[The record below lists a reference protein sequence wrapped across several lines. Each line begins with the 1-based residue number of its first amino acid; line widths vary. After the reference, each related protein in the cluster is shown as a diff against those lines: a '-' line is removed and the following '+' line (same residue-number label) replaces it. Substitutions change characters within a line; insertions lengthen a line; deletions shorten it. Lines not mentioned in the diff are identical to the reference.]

1 MNLPLYISRQNLRG
15 SFRKL
20 LEPRPGKL
28 LQLASYLF
36 ALTLFLAGGYLL
48 FHRLFAYLLALE
60 DIGRSLLF
68 RLLSSSFLTFFIML
82 FLSNLITS
90 LSTLFRSRE
99 VDFLLSTPLPSRALF
114 EYSFYKT
121 FFYSSWATLILGLPL
136 TVALLATLK
145 AGPWGILLG
154 LALLPP
160 FVAIPAALAVSLL
173 LVAVRV
179 FPRLSLRHLLA
190 GLLAFLA
197 LASWTFFAFA
207 RPQGLSISQINTM
220 PELEN
225 YMSSLAVVTSPLL
238 PSTWITE
245 GLMAGVGGGI
255 STALGRL
262 WLLAI
267 TALFLTSLCY
277 YLSQRFYLNSLTT
290 RVTGSPME
298 SYGSN
303 RRLTS
308 WWARKFPIAAKD
320 SLLFLRDPT
329 QWAQGLIF
337 ISLLVIYLGSL
348 RRYPMFFTFPMWK
361 VVITF
366 INFAFA
372 GYILAT
378 LSVRFVFPVISLEGP
393 TLWFI
398 KSSPIK
404 GYRLFAE
411 KAFVSIIVALVLTES
426 LSLISNQLLHTMP
439 GLKVIS
445 HVSLGLMCL
454 VLTSL
459 TLGLGAMIP
468 DFKERNPSKIA
479 SGLGGLLAALAG
491 LAYVA
496 LSIVV
501 LAWPAYLF
509 ALNQWRSRVNYGQAL
524 VISFGIFL
532 LLSGIAMYLPLK
544 FGLKRIKEMQV

>member
-1 MNLPLYISRQNLRG
+1 MTLPLYINRQNLRA

-20 LEPRPGKL
+20 LEPRPGRI

-36 ALTLFLAGGYLL
+36 AMTLFLAGGYLL

-60 DIGRSLLF
+60 DIGQSLLF

-99 VDFLLSTPLPSRALF
+99 VDFLLSTPLPSQALF

-136 TVALLATLK
+136 TVALLVTLK
-145 AGPWGILLG
+145 AGIWGILLG

-160 FVAIPAALAVSLL
+160 FVAIPSALAVSLL
-173 LVAVRV
+173 MVAVRV
-179 FPRLSLRHLLA
+179 FPKLSLRHLLA

-197 LASWTFFAFA
+197 IASWAFFAFA
-207 RPQGLSISQINTM
+207 GPQGLSIAQIDTM
-220 PELEN
+220 PELEH
-225 YMSSLAVVTSPLL
+225 YLSSLAVVSSPLL

-245 GLMAGVGGGI
+245 GLMAGVRGGI

-267 TALFLTSLCY
+267 TALFFTSLCY
-277 YLSQRFYLNSLTT
+277 YLSHKFYLNSLTT
-290 RVTGSPME
+290 RVINSPLQA
-298 SYGSN
+298 YGSN

-320 SLLFLRDPT
+320 TLLFLRDPT
-329 QWAQGLIF
+329 QWAQSLIF

-361 VVITF
+361 VVISF

-411 KAFVSIIVALVLTES
+411 KAFVSIIVALVLTET
-426 LSLISNQLLHTMP
+426 LSLISNQLLNTMP

-445 HVSLGLMCL
+445 HISLGLMCL

-501 LAWPAYLF
+501 LAWPAYLY
-509 ALNQWRSRVNYGQAL
+509 ALSQWRHRINYGQAL

-532 LLSGIAMYLPLK
+532 VLSGIAMYFPLR
-544 FGLKRIKEMQV
+544 FGLKKIKEMQV

>member
-1 MNLPLYISRQNLRG
+1 
-15 SFRKL
+15 
-20 LEPRPGKL
+20 
-28 LQLASYLF
+28 
-36 ALTLFLAGGYLL
+36 
-48 FHRLFAYLLALE
+48 
-60 DIGRSLLF
+60 
-68 RLLSSSFLTFFIML
+68 
-82 FLSNLITS
+82 
-90 LSTLFRSRE
+90 
-99 VDFLLSTPLPSRALF
+99 
-114 EYSFYKT
+114 
-121 FFYSSWATLILGLPL
+121 
-136 TVALLATLK
+136 
-145 AGPWGILLG
+145 
-154 LALLPP
+154 
-160 FVAIPAALAVSLL
+160 
-173 LVAVRV
+173 
-179 FPRLSLRHLLA
+179 
-190 GLLAFLA
+190 
-197 LASWTFFAFA
+197 
-207 RPQGLSISQINTM
+207 M
-220 PELEN
+220 PELES
-225 YMSSLAVVTSPLL
+225 YMSSLAVVNSPLL

-245 GLMAGVGGGI
+245 GLMSGMRGGL
-255 STALGRL
+255 STALSRL
-262 WLLAI
+262 WLLVI
-267 TALFLTSLCY
+267 SALFSTSICY
-277 YLSQRFYLNSLTT
+277 YLSQKFYLNSLTT

-298 SYGSN
+298 SYGST

-308 WWARKFPIAAKD
+308 WWAKKFPIAAKD

-337 ISLLVIYLGSL
+337 VSLLVIYLGSL
-348 RRYPMFFTFPMWK
+348 HRYPMFFSFPMWK

-411 KAFVSIIVALVLTES
+411 KAFVSIIVALVLTET

-439 GLKVIS
+439 GLKAIS
-445 HVSLGLMCL
+445 HISLGLMCL

-459 TLGLGAMIP
+459 TIGLGAMMP

-491 LAYVA
+491 LAYVG

-501 LAWPAYLF
+501 LAWPAYLY
-509 ALNQWRSRVNYGQAL
+509 AMNQWRSRVNYGQAL

-544 FGLKRIKEMQV
+544 FGLKKIKEMQV

>member
-60 DIGRSLLF
+60 AIGRSLLF

-99 VDFLLSTPLPSRALF
+99 VDFLLSTPLPPKALF
-114 EYSFYKT
+114 EYSFFKT

-136 TVALLATLK
+136 TVALLVTLK
-145 AGPWGILLG
+145 AGLWGILLG

-220 PELEN
+220 PELES
-225 YMSSLAVVTSPLL
+225 YMSSLAVVNSPLL

-267 TALFLTSLCY
+267 TALFLTSLCH
-277 YLSQRFYLNSLTT
+277 YLSQRFYLNSLTA

-298 SYGSN
+298 VYGSN

-411 KAFVSIIVALVLTES
+411 KAFVSIIVALVLTET

-445 HVSLGLMCL
+445 HISLGLMCL

-459 TLGLGAMIP
+459 TIGLGAMIP

-501 LAWPAYLF
+501 LAWPAYLY
-509 ALNQWRSRVNYGQAL
+509 AMNQWRSRVNYGQAL

>member
-1 MNLPLYISRQNLRG
+1 MNLPLYISRINLG
-15 SFRKL
+15 ASFKKI
-20 LEPRPGKL
+20 LEPRRGRFI
-28 LQLASYLF
+28 QLASYLF
-36 ALTLFLAGGYLL
+36 ALTMFLAGGYLL
-48 FHRLFAYLLALE
+48 FHRLFVYLLGLE

-99 VDFLLSTPLPSRALF
+99 VDFLLATPLPSRSLF
-114 EYSFYKT
+114 QHSFYKT
-121 FFYSSWATLILGLPL
+121 LFYSSWATLILGLPL
-136 TVALLATLK
+136 TVALLVTLK
-145 AGPWGILLG
+145 AGPVEVLLG
-154 LALLPP
+154 LAMLFPY
-160 FVAIPAALAVSLL
+160 VAIPASLAVSLL
-173 LVAVRV
+173 LVAVRL
-179 FPRLSLRHLLA
+179 FPKLSLRHLLA

-197 LASWTFFAFA
+197 IASWAFFVFA
-207 RPQGLSISQINTM
+207 RPQGMSIAHINTM
-220 PELEN
+220 PELES
-225 YMSSLAVVTSPLL
+225 YMASLAVVNSPLL

-245 GLMAGVGGGI
+245 GLMAGMRGGL
-255 STALGRL
+255 STALSRL
-262 WLLAI
+262 WLLVI
-267 TALFLTSLCY
+267 SALFSTSVCY

-298 SYGSN
+298 NYGSN

-337 ISLLVIYLGSL
+337 VSLLVIYLGSL
-348 RRYPMFFTFPMWK
+348 HRYPMFFTFPMWK

-411 KAFVSIIVALVLTES
+411 KAFVSIIVALVLTET

-439 GLKVIS
+439 GLKAIS

-459 TLGLGAMIP
+459 TIGLGAMMP

-491 LAYVA
+491 LAYVG

-501 LAWPAYLF
+501 LAWPAYLY
-509 ALNQWRSRVNYGQAL
+509 AMNQWRSRVNYGLAL

-544 FGLKRIKEMQV
+544 FGLKKIKEMQV

>member
-1 MNLPLYISRQNLRG
+1 MTIPLYITLVNVRA

-20 LEPRPGKL
+20 LTPRPGRNF
-28 LQLASYLF
+28 QLSSYL
-36 ALTLFLAGGYLL
+36 AVITLFMLGGYHL
-48 FHRLFAYLLALE
+48 FHRLFAYLLSLE
-60 DIGRSLLF
+60 SIGQSLSF

-99 VDFLLSTPLPSRALF
+99 IDFLLSTPLPSRALF

-121 FFYSSWATLILGLPL
+121 FFYSSWATLILGLPM
-136 TVALLATLK
+136 TVALLVTLK
-145 AGPWGILLG
+145 AGIWGILLG

-160 FVAIPAALAVSLL
+160 FVIIPAALAVSLL
-173 LVAVRV
+173 LIAVRI
-179 FPRLSLRHLLA
+179 FPKLSLRHLLA
-190 GLLAFLA
+190 GLMAFLA
-197 LASWTFFAFA
+197 IASWAFFAFA
-207 RPQGLSISQINTM
+207 RPQGISIAQIDTM
-220 PELEN
+220 PELER
-225 YMSSLAVVTSPLL
+225 YMSSLAIVNSPML

-245 GLMAGVGGGI
+245 GLMAGVRGGLPVI
-255 STALGRL
+255 LGRL
-262 WLLAI
+262 WLLTI
-267 TALFLTSLCY
+267 TALFFTSLCY
-277 YLSQRFYLNSLTT
+277 YLSHRFYLNSLTT
-290 RVTGSPME
+290 RRTSSVLQLG
-298 SYGSN
+298 GSN
-303 RRLTS
+303 KWLTS

-320 SLLFLRDPT
+320 TLLFLRDPT

-378 LSVRFVFPVISLEGP
+378 LSVRFVFPVISLEGS

-426 LSLISNQLLHTMP
+426 LSLISNYLLNTMP

-445 HVSLGLMCL
+445 HISLGLMCL

-459 TLGLGAMIP
+459 TLGLGAIIP

-501 LAWPAYLF
+501 LAWPAYLY
-509 ALNQWRSRVNYGQAL
+509 ALSQWRHRINYGQAM

-532 LLSGIAMYLPLK
+532 LLSGIAMYLPLR
-544 FGLKRIKEMQV
+544 FGLKKIKEMQV

>member
-1 MNLPLYISRQNLRG
+1 MNLALYINRQNLRA
-15 SFRKL
+15 SFGKL
-20 LEPRPGKL
+20 LEPRRGRFI
-28 LQLASYLF
+28 QLASYLF
-36 ALTLFLAGGYLL
+36 ALTMFLAGGYLL
-48 FHRLFAYLLALE
+48 FHRLFVYLLGLE

-99 VDFLLSTPLPSRALF
+99 VDFLLATPLPSRSLF
-114 EYSFYKT
+114 EHSFYKT
-121 FFYSSWATLILGLPL
+121 LFYSSWATLLLGLPL
-136 TVALLATLK
+136 TAALLVSLK
-145 AGPWGILLG
+145 AGLIEIILG
-154 LALLPP
+154 LAMLLPY
-160 FVAIPAALAVSLL
+160 VAIPAALAVSLL
-173 LVAVRV
+173 LIAVRV
-179 FPRLSLRHLLA
+179 FPKLSLRHLLA

-197 LASWTFFAFA
+197 IASWSFFIFA
-207 RPQGLSISQINTM
+207 RPQGLSIAQINTM
-220 PELEN
+220 PELER
-225 YMSSLAVVTSPLL
+225 YLSSLAVVNSPLL

-245 GLMAGVGGGI
+245 GLMSGVRGGVT
-255 STALGRL
+255 TALSRL
-262 WLLAI
+262 WLLVI
-267 TALFLTSLCY
+267 SALFAVSICY
-277 YLSQRFYLNSLTT
+277 YLSQRFYLRSLTT
-290 RVTGSPME
+290 RVTGTVQS
-298 SYGSN
+298 SGAG
-303 RRLTS
+303 RWLTS

-337 ISLLVIYLGSL
+337 VSLLVIYLGSL

-393 TLWFI
+393 MLWFVR
-398 KSSPIK
+398 SAPIK

-411 KAFVSIIVALVLTES
+411 KAFVSVIVALVLTET
-426 LSLISNQLLHTMP
+426 LSLISNQLLNTMP
-439 GLKVIS
+439 GLKAVS
-445 HVSLGLMCL
+445 HISLGLMCL

-459 TLGLGAMIP
+459 TIGLGAVMP

-491 LAYVA
+491 LAYVG

-501 LAWPAYLF
+501 LAWPAYLY
-509 ALNQWRSRVNYGQAL
+509 AMNQWRHRMNYGQAL

-544 FGLKRIKEMQV
+544 FGLKRIKEMQM